1 MSQIV
6 TEVYDAFR
14 AARVD
19 DALAKAAAAAIA
31 GRDDLASKLDVE
43 RATGRLQVEI
53 GQVKTDL
60 QGKIDKVETGL
71 RAEIGQVKTDLQ
83 EKIDKVESGMRA
95 EFVRVET
102 DLREKIDKVETDLRA
117 EIGQIKADLKLLKFG
132 YGPVIIG
139 LLVKLTFFP

>member
-19 DALAKAAAAAIA
+19 DDLAKAAAAAIA

-60 QGKIDKVETGL
+60 QGKIDKVESGL
-71 RAEIGQVKTDLQ
+71 RAEI
-83 EKIDKVESGMRA
+83 
-95 EFVRVET
+95 VRVET

-139 LLVKLTFFP
+139 LLVKLAFFP

>member
-19 DALAKAAAAAIA
+19 DDLAKAAAAAIA

-43 RATGRLQVEI
+43 RATGRLQ
-53 GQVKTDL
+53 
-60 QGKIDKVETGL
+60 
-71 RAEIGQVKTDLQ
+71 AEI
-83 EKIDKVESGMRA
+83 
-95 EFVRVET
+95 VRVET
-102 DLREKIDKVETDLRA
+102 DLREKIDRVETDLRA

-139 LLVKLTFFP
+139 LLVKLAFFP

>member
-19 DALAKAAAAAIA
+19 DDLAKAAAAAIA
-31 GRDDLASKLDVE
+31 GRDDLASKLDLE
-43 RATGRLQVEI
+43 RATGRLQTEI
-53 GQVKTDL
+53 
-60 QGKIDKVETGL
+60 
-71 RAEIGQVKTDLQ
+71 
-83 EKIDKVESGMRA
+83 
-95 EFVRVET
+95 VRVET
-102 DLREKIDKVETDLRA
+102 DVRA

-139 LLVKLTFFP
+139 LLVKLAFFP